1 MHRRTVLTGLAALSA
16 TPVLSATGAWAQGA
30 APGVVK
36 VELNTAEGLIVL
48 ELAGDKAPLTVA
60 NFLKYLDGGR
70 YTGGTFYRGVTV
82 PGAPQLGLVQFGPK
96 PGKYFAPVP
105 HEPTSQTGLKHLAGT
120 VSLARGAPNSGTC
133 DIFIC
138 IGDAPYLDADP
149 SKPGDNLGF
158 AAFGQVVEG
167 MDVAKRI
174 QLLPKSTTAQN
185 PTMVGQMLEKPVPIL
200 TAKRA

>member
-16 TPVLSATGAWAQGA
+16 SPALAQMG

-36 VELNTAEGLIVL
+36 VELTTPEGRFLL

-60 NFLKYLDGGR
+60 NFLKYLDAGR
-70 YTGGTFYRGVTV
+70 YTGGSFYRGVTV
-82 PGAPQLGLVQFGPK
+82 PNAPQLGLVQFGPK
-96 PGKYFAPVP
+96 PGRYFAPVQ
-105 HEPTSQTGLKHLAGT
+105 HEPTTQTGLKHLEGT
-120 VSLARGAPNSGTC
+120 ISLARGALNSGTC

-138 IGDAPYLDADP
+138 LADSPYLDANP
-149 SKPGDNLGF
+149 AAPGDNQGF
-158 AAFGQVVEG
+158 AAFGRVVEG
-167 MDVAKRI
+167 LDIARRI
-174 QLLPKSTTAQN
+174 QVMPKSATAEN